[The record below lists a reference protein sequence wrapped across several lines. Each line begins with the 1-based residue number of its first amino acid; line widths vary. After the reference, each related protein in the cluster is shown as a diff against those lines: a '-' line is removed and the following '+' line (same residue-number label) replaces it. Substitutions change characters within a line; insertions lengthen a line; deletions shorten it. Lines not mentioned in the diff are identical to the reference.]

1 MIKLTN
7 VNKVYGK
14 GDSSV
19 HALKDVNLELPSG
32 KFIAIVGKS
41 GSGKSTL
48 MNIVGA
54 LDSCTSG
61 TVEIDGEVLNNK
73 SANQLADYRNRKIG
87 YIFQSF
93 YLEPTFTVLENVA
106 MPMTIAGMKRKER
119 EAKAMEAIASLNLL
133 EKANK
138 KASELSG
145 GQKQRV
151 SIARA
156 LVFDP
161 DIILADEPTGN
172 LDSQNGQEVIALLQ
186 KICDS
191 GKTVLLVTHNIDDAR
206 KTDMMVEIKDGVISN
221 IIEND
226 EATKKAAQ
234 HASDYDADGNLIE
247 KPAQENVAESSDNA
261 EATQAESTEIAQD
274 DTKLEQVEPTQM
286 KSVLVTETDNAES
299 DNVANEQKIETQ
311 SQEIVKEEIT
321 FNASVENEV
330 VADTITEKAEI
341 DEKKNEE
348 VVADTTA
355 ESEIL
360 ADVATMPIKKQKST
374 EKEIKAEKVA
384 PKPKIVKADKSSKP
398 KVVKADKASKP
409 KVVNADKATKPAVKK
424 VEKVGK

>member
-7 VNKVYGK
+7 VNKIYGK
-14 GDSSV
+14 GDSAV
-19 HALKDVNLELPSG
+19 HALKDVNLELPNG

-61 TVEIDGEVLNNK
+61 EIEIDGEVLNNK
-73 SANQLADYRNRKIG
+73 TANQLADYRNKKIG

-106 MPMTIAGMKRKER
+106 MPMTIAGVNRKVR
-119 EAKAMEAIASLNLL
+119 EEKAMQAIESLNLTD
-133 EKANK
+133 KANK

-156 LVFDP
+156 LVVDP

-172 LDSQNGQEVIALLQ
+172 LDSQNGSEVIALLQ

-206 KTDMMVEIKDGVISN
+206 KTDIMVEIKDGVVAN

-234 HASDYDADGNLIE
+234 HESDYDEDGNL
-247 KPAQENVAESSDNA
+247 K
-261 EATQAESTEIAQD
+261 
-274 DTKLEQVEPTQM
+274 
-286 KSVLVTETDNAES
+286 
-299 DNVANEQKIETQ
+299 
-311 SQEIVKEEIT
+311 
-321 FNASVENEV
+321 
-330 VADTITEKAEI
+330 EKAEQPQ
-341 DEKKNEE
+341 EE
-348 VVADTTA
+348 IET
-355 ESEIL
+355 
-360 ADVATMPIKKQKST
+360 
-374 EKEIKAEKVA
+374 KEV
-384 PKPKIVKADKSSKP
+384 D
-398 KVVKADKASKP
+398 
-409 KVVNADKATKPAVKK
+409 NTKPAK
-424 VEKVGK
+424 VEETTSAKTETAQVAEEVLESNQVDGIK

>member
-14 GDSSV
+14 GDSAV
-19 HALKDVNLELPSG
+19 HALKDVNLELPTG
-32 KFIAIVGKS
+32 KFISIVGKS

-61 TVEIDGEVLNNK
+61 EIEIDGEVLNNK
-73 SANQLADYRNRKIG
+73 TANQLADYRNKKIG

-106 MPMTIAGMKRKER
+106 MPMTIAGMNKKER
-119 EAKAMEAIASLNLL
+119 EAKALKAIEDLNLSD
-133 EKANK
+133 KANK

-186 KICDS
+186 NICDS
-191 GKTVLLVTHNIDDAR
+191 GKTVLLVTHNIEDAR
-206 KTDMMVEIKDGVISN
+206 KTDIMVEIKDGVIAN

-226 EATKKAAQ
+226 LDTKKAAQ
-234 HASDYDADGNLIE
+234 HESDYDAEGNL
-247 KPAQENVAESSDNA
+247 K
-261 EATQAESTEIAQD
+261 
-274 DTKLEQVEPTQM
+274 
-286 KSVLVTETDNAES
+286 
-299 DNVANEQKIETQ
+299 
-311 SQEIVKEEIT
+311 
-321 FNASVENEV
+321 
-330 VADTITEKAEI
+330 
-341 DEKKNEE
+341 
-348 VVADTTA
+348 
-355 ESEIL
+355 
-360 ADVATMPIKKQKST
+360 
-374 EKEIKAEKVA
+374 
-384 PKPKIVKADKSSKP
+384 
-398 KVVKADKASKP
+398 
-409 KVVNADKATKPAVKK
+409 
-424 VEKVGK
+424 

>member
-7 VNKVYGK
+7 VNKIYGK
-14 GDSSV
+14 GDSAV
-19 HALKDVNLELPSG
+19 HALKDVNLELPNG

-61 TVEIDGEVLNNK
+61 EIEIDGEILNNK
-73 SANQLADYRNRKIG
+73 TANQLADYRNKKIG

-106 MPMTIAGMKRKER
+106 MPMTIAGVNRKLR
-119 EAKAMEAIASLNLL
+119 EEKAMAAIESLNLTD
-133 EKANK
+133 KANK

-172 LDSQNGQEVIALLQ
+172 LDSQNGSEVIALLQ

-206 KTDMMVEIKDGVISN
+206 KTDIMVEIKDGVVAN

-226 EATKKAAQ
+226 EKTKKAAQ
-234 HASDYDADGNLIE
+234 HESDYDEEGNLKE
-247 KPAQENVAESSDNA
+247 KSS
-261 EATQAESTEIAQD
+261 
-274 DTKLEQVEPTQM
+274 QVET
-286 KSVLVTETDNAES
+286 
-299 DNVANEQKIETQ
+299 
-311 SQEIVKEEIT
+311 
-321 FNASVENEV
+321 
-330 VADTITEKAEI
+330 
-341 DEKKNEE
+341 
-348 VVADTTA
+348 
-355 ESEIL
+355 ESEN
-360 ADVATMPIKKQKST
+360 
-374 EKEIKAEKVA
+374 
-384 PKPKIVKADKSSKP
+384 
-398 KVVKADKASKP
+398 VVKAELESANGKENASNETDTAKE
-409 KVVNADKATKPAVKK
+409 VLQDNQVDGL
-424 VEKVGK
+424 EK